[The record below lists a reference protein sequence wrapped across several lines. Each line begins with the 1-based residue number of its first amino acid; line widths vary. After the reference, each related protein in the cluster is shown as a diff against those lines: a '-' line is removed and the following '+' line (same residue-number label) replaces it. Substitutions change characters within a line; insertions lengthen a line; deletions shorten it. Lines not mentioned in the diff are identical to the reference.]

1 MKISVIG
8 NSHSVA
14 IRKGWEALAAAGE
27 APDHEV
33 EFFALGA
40 AHLNDFRLGED
51 GSFGP
56 DPAAANAKG
65 LAMQATHLNDR
76 ASIDLS
82 HSDAVIL
89 VGLNLQFN
97 ALLRTL
103 AHVNVAGLFDL
114 QDGQTLLSRET
125 LEGLAEGLLRRIA
138 LLGDW
143 SAMADR
149 PLLMVRPPWLSQ
161 RFLETGIGG
170 RPGGRLERITQSFP
184 EVADY
189 VARYAQR
196 AEKQVEAQSPF
207 TVVGQPEATVTGNG
221 IFTRA
226 AYSTG
231 AVRLN
236 DEAQP
241 AHDVNHA
248 NEAYGRLYWEA
259 ILDKLPAV

>member
-14 IRKGWEALAAAGE
+14 IRKGWEALVATGE

-33 EFFALGA
+33 EFFALEA

-51 GSFGP
+51 GCFGP
-56 DPAAANAKG
+56 VRAKANYEA
-65 LAMQATHLNDR
+65 LAMQAMRLNER
-76 ASIDLS
+76 ESIDLS
-82 HSDAVIL
+82 HSDVVIL

-103 AHVNVAGLFDL
+103 AHINVAGVFDL
-114 QDGQTLLSRET
+114 RDDCTLLSRET

-143 SAMADR
+143 SAMAGR
-149 PLLMVRPPWLSQ
+149 PLLVVRPPWLSQ
-161 RFLETGIGG
+161 RFLKTGIGG
-170 RPGGRLERITQSFP
+170 RAGGRLGRITQSFP
-184 EVADY
+184 EVSDY
-189 VARYAQR
+189 VAGYSQR
-196 AEKQVEAQSPF
+196 AEKLVEDQSPF
-207 TVVGQPEATVTGNG
+207 TVIGQPEVTVTGNG

-226 AYSTG
+226 AFSAG

-236 DEAQP
+236 GDTQP

-248 NEAYGRLYWEA
+248 NEEYGRLYWQA
-259 ILDKLPAV
+259 ILDRLPAS